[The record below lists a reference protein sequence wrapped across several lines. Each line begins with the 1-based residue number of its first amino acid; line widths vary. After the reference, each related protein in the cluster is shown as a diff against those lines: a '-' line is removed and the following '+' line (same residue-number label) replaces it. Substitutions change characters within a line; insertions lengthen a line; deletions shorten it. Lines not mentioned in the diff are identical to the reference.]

1 MQPPDSQSGQRWNA
15 IRSHVRTY
23 DLLALQTFSLLR
35 ETGVCLKVLSDS
47 FRRKFIHVTPN
58 RAYAVCKS
66 FTVRTV
72 TLYPSNE
79 LQVNVLHEHQIL
91 FLRNTSSPLLWN
103 SQTATNNNPHA
114 KQRRVRVA
122 HDSSPVEP
130 LQVTLLLLKLPPDI
144 EAYNEKE

>member
-35 ETGVCLKVLSDS
+35 ETGVYLKVLSDS
-47 FRRKFIHVTPN
+47 FRRRFIHVTPN

-72 TLYPSNE
+72 TLHPCNE
-79 LQVNVLHEHQIL
+79 LQVKVLHEQQ
-91 FLRNTSSPLLWN
+91 FCSC
-103 SQTATNNNPHA
+103 A
-114 KQRRVRVA
+114 
-122 HDSSPVEP
+122 
-130 LQVTLLLLKLPPDI
+130 TLLHPFCGIHKLRLTTIRTQNNDAFVWLTI
-144 EAYNEKE
+144 AHLSNLYKSRYCC